1 MKHAGPGF
9 QLAFPDLFA
18 APAATLTVD
27 RRALLFGR
35 DDTPGIVSVT
45 ADRQGHACVWR
56 RVDGRVVCEED
67 RFPNWLFLSRRE
79 LLGDLPITELTPS
92 ALESTPRLAP
102 GEIGLI
108 QLRGDNHFKHL
119 VLTDRLDEVEAEVLE
134 AAKLSRAEN
143 EAE

>member
-1 MKHAGPGF
+1 
-9 QLAFPDLFA
+9 
-18 APAATLTVD
+18 
-27 RRALLFGR
+27 
-35 DDTPGIVSVT
+35 
-45 ADRQGHACVWR
+45 
-56 RVDGRVVCEED
+56 
-67 RFPNWLFLSRRE
+67 LFLSRRE

-143 EAE
+143 EAEEPASRLIYVRPPAEQYLTITGRTYFNGMSYGELHRMQF